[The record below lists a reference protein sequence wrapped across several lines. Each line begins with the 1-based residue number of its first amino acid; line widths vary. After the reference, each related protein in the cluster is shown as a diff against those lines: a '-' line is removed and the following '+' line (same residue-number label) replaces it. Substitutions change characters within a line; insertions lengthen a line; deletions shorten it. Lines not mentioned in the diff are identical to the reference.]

1 MLDNILNSLDKVRK
15 VKGRSYTALCPV
27 HKDTKPSMT
36 ITETNRGDVLIH
48 CFSCGAKGTDIVR
61 ALGLPVSELFID
73 ELKVDKSRP
82 YYPKEQMNKDKHV
95 IEIYNNTPE
104 DDLSYFDKKLY
115 IQCKARFDN
124 FNQKMQDWIGDD
136 IL

>member
-27 HKDTKPSMT
+27 HKDSKPSMT
-36 ITETNRGDVLIH
+36 ITETNKGDVLIH
-48 CFSCGAKGTDIVR
+48 CFSCGAKGTDVVR

-82 YYPKEQMNKDKHV
+82 HYPKDQMRKDR
-95 IEIYNNTPE
+95 
-104 DDLSYFDKKLY
+104 Y
-115 IQCKARFDN
+115 IIQYYERDGGGYLDYK
-124 FNQKMQDWIGDD
+124 
-136 IL
+136 